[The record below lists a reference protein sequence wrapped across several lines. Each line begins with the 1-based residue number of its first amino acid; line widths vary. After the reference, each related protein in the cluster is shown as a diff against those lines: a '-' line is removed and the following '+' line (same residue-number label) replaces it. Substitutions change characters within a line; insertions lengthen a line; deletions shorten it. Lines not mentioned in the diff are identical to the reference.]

1 MADIKINP
9 IAERSFIQNPAAD
22 VLNAGNT
29 QRSQVTAAGSESPAK
44 VHADKELQ
52 KASERPELEDV
63 IAVSKDGDTVQASE
77 TSKERLEEDAFGHVE
92 VKQDNTETGVRT
104 EEALEQSAQTAA
116 EGTESQ
122 QAIKE
127 AIQNMVV
134 DGTRTEEAIEES
146 TERAVTGTDRTE
158 EAIELGNERAA
169 EEEEEEDYIQETQT
183 EKHEDQIATYTGISD
198 MRLEQ
203 MYLQGEI
210 SQNDYN
216 REMEAREEEREA
228 EQADDGNFSTQ
239 MTGAAALE
247 ESGERDL
254 DQIENVFSDDAN
266 DNIAATDRMQIIQSL
281 DAAAAAMNGDGA
293 GGEESAKR
301 VVIRA

>member
-9 IAERSFIQNPAAD
+9 VAERNIIQNPAAD
-22 VLNAGNT
+22 VRNAGNA
-29 QRSQVTAAGSESPAK
+29 QRSQVAAKKSESVAK
-44 VHADKELQ
+44 AQADKELQ
-52 KASERPELEDV
+52 KAVERPELEDV

-92 VKQDNTETGVRT
+92 VKQDNTETGERT
-104 EEALEQSAQTAA
+104 EEAIAESAQTAV

-122 QAIKE
+122 QVIKD

-146 TERAVTGTDRTE
+146 TERAVTGTSRTE

-183 EKHEDQIATYTGISD
+183 QKHEDQITTYTGISD

-216 REMEAREEEREA
+216 REMEAREDEREA
-228 EQADDGNFSTQ
+228 EQTNAGNFSTQ

-254 DQIENVFSDDAN
+254 DQIENVFSDEAN
-266 DNIAATDRMQIIQSL
+266 DNIAAADRMQIIQSL
-281 DAAAAAMNGDGA
+281 DAATTAMNGDDA
-293 GGEESAKR
+293 GGEEPAKR

>member
-9 IAERSFIQNPAAD
+9 IAERNIIQNPAAD
-22 VLNAGNT
+22 VRNAGNA
-29 QRSQVTAAGSESPAK
+29 QRSQVTADKSESAAK
-44 VHADKELQ
+44 VQADKELQ
-52 KASERPELEDV
+52 KAAERPELEDV

-92 VKQDNTETGVRT
+92 VKQDNTETGERT
-104 EEALEQSAQTAA
+104 EEAIAESAQTAV

-146 TERAVTGTDRTE
+146 TERAVTGTSRTE

-183 EKHEDQIATYTGISD
+183 QKHEDQITTYTGISD

-216 REMEAREEEREA
+216 REMEAREDEREA
-228 EQADDGNFSTQ
+228 EQTNAGDFSTQ

-254 DQIENVFSDDAN
+254 DQIENVFSDEAN
-266 DNIAATDRMQIIQSL
+266 DNIAAIDRMQIIQSL
-281 DAAAAAMNGDGA
+281 DAATTAMNGDDA
-293 GGEESAKR
+293 GGEETAKR